1 MMISKFR
8 HSGTPE
14 MTSKINHS
22 NFIKIESSNN
32 HEQQKLQRGQNC
44 SFKSF
49 TSQLGKSANSKNT
62 NNLNSN
68 IDNSN
73 VTRNQTTLLKK
84 ISQKCPNLKSKNE
97 EEDLEQ
103 NQSEN
108 VFENADDMDDDSNA
122 VHDHSQIATRKKCRS
137 TRKFCQQNSGL
148 PSNVTIDQGQMVI
161 DITNN
166 NIPKEDQT
174 VPTNAS
180 SKENRRSYKLTRPK
194 ISLSRFRTG
203 MKSLNDGPYSQNT
216 KIKGGTMKLKDF
228 VNQSAQYNSGRQGN
242 HSSILIPGI
251 PFIGKESTINSQ
263 TNQQINDIQSEE
275 KNCNESSNANMT
287 NMNSNTLGS
296 EGQVFDIESRP

>member
-1 MMISKFR
+1 
-8 HSGTPE
+8 
-14 MTSKINHS
+14 MTKVYRAVYD
-22 NFIKIESSNN
+22 FEK
-32 HEQQKLQRGQNC
+32 
-44 SFKSF
+44 
-49 TSQLGKSANSKNT
+49 T
-62 NNLNSN
+62 
-68 IDNSN
+68 D
-73 VTRNQTTLLKK
+73 
-84 ISQKCPNLKSKNE
+84 E
-97 EEDLEQ
+97 EELSISTGDNLLAIGDDEGGWLEVQ
-103 NQSEN
+103 NLETGLKGYVPTEYLELDESASNESKTTVPTAAESNQSPPIIQAPPVLAPPVPAIPIPDIN
-108 VFENADDMDDDSNA
+108 
-122 VHDHSQIATRKKCRS
+122 
-137 TRKFCQQNSGL
+137 
-148 PSNVTIDQGQMVI
+148 
-161 DITNN
+161 ITNN
-166 NIPKEDQT
+166 NISNNNNISKEDQT
-174 VPTNAS
+174 TNAS

-194 ISLSRFRTG
+194 ISLSRFRRG

>member
-1 MMISKFR
+1 M
-8 HSGTPE
+8 
-14 MTSKINHS
+14 
-22 NFIKIESSNN
+22 
-32 HEQQKLQRGQNC
+32 
-44 SFKSF
+44 
-49 TSQLGKSANSKNT
+49 
-62 NNLNSN
+62 
-68 IDNSN
+68 
-73 VTRNQTTLLKK
+73 
-84 ISQKCPNLKSKNE
+84 KSKNE

-108 VFENADDMDDDSNA
+108 VFETADDMDDDSNA
-122 VHDHSQIATRKKCRS
+122 VHEHSQIATRKKCRS
-137 TRKFCQQNSGL
+137 TRKFCQQNSRL

-161 DITNN
+161 DISNNN
-166 NIPKEDQT
+166 NISKEDQT
-174 VPTNAS
+174 TNAS

-194 ISLSRFRTG
+194 ISLSRFRRG

-296 EGQVFDIESRP
+296 EGQVFDIESRQSFESGSSPEPRAANELLDKQPNQKNKGSSNGSHAKLPLPIYPVKAIQNTAVDLCKNGGS